1 MKLTNQIAHYIQA
14 CIIISSLLYSRSLAS
29 KPSISL
35 YPLPFSSYS
44 HMTLP
49 LAHRSS
55 LSLVFLSVSYPPF
68 FLLAQAST
76 DHSLSQCD
84 LSSFSCVSLL
94 FSQDSFPLL
103 PREVPH
109 HLFLNPSN

>member
-29 KPSISL
+29 KSFISL

-44 HMTLP
+44 HIILP

-55 LSLVFLSVSYPPF
+55 LSLVFLSVSYPPYGSF
-68 FLLAQAST
+68 VFFHFLLSPI
-76 DHSLSQCD
+76 
-84 LSSFSCVSLL
+84 L
-94 FSQDSFPLL
+94 FIISDVIHGFFVTL
-103 PREVPH
+103 P
-109 HLFLNPSN
+109 FLYPI